1 METQI
6 YQRKYKFRHKKKLL
20 IALVSVLL
28 LIILILL
35 YVAKVVNP
43 IIISV
48 GEAKI
53 KSLATRSIN
62 AAVNEVIIMGYSYNS
77 LINITFDNN
86 GDVVLIEA
94 NAMEIN
100 KLSKE
105 IATTSQTRLDLI
117 GEQGVG
123 IPIGSLSGIPLFMGQ
138 GPDIRFK
145 LFPVGSITCTYSS
158 QFITA
163 GVNQTNHK
171 IYADISSTVNV
182 VLPIDNKQ
190 INTKTQILI
199 AESII
204 VGKVPDVYLN
214 SSLQNMLPLI
224 P

>member
-1 METQI
+1 
-6 YQRKYKFRHKKKLL
+6 LAL
-20 IALVSVLL
+20 IVFF
-28 LIILILL
+28 ILL
-35 YVAKVVNP
+35 YIIKVVNP
-43 IIISV
+43 IILSV

-62 AAVNEVIIMGYSYNS
+62 AAVNEVITSGYSYGS
-77 LINITFDNN
+77 LISIIFDNN
-86 GDVVLIEA
+86 GDVALIEA

-100 KLSKE
+100 RLAKE
-105 IATTSQTRLDLI
+105 IASVSQTRLDLI

-123 IPIGSLSGIPLFMGQ
+123 VPLGSLTGIPIFMGQ

-145 LFPVGSITCTYSS
+145 LYPIGSITCSFSS
-158 QFITA
+158 QFIGA

-171 IYADISSTVNV
+171 IYVNISSTINV

-190 INTKTQILI
+190 ISTKTQILI

-214 SSLQNMLPLI
+214 SSLENMLPLI